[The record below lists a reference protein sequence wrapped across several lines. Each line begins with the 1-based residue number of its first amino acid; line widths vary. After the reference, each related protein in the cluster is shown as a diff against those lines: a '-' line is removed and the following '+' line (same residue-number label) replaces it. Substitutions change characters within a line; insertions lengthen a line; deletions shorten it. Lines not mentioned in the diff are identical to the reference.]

1 MVSEPRSAAE
11 SSNPDGATS
20 PGPDIS
26 KGAGT
31 CTSSAHAGSPMPP
44 LAAPLHLGDHRTAS
58 RTGESSERQRLCSES
73 RPFAPVLLLPN
84 QVTRSRDSLGGFSTQ
99 VSSRFQAAAHHQ
111 HSIRF
116 DPIVCGAYGE
126 CAHMGYA
133 SGNEPFWG
141 CRWTCLGSGGETDA
155 TVGGEESSHRC
166 SGAANRWLVSVIR
179 REIHRGCGCAAP

>member
-1 MVSEPRSAAE
+1 
-11 SSNPDGATS
+11 
-20 PGPDIS
+20 
-26 KGAGT
+26 
-31 CTSSAHAGSPMPP
+31 MPP